1 MISPA
6 KKLRLKIEAPIIVFA
21 YRILARWLGQY
32 PFLLL
37 TTTGRKTQ
45 RQRTLPLVYM
55 PVEDSFLVIAAN
67 VGLDAHP
74 GWFLNLKHRSQAQVQ
89 IGSRKMIVTAEEVP
103 AAERDQLWSK
113 WIEINP
119 GYQMFQ
125 ARTTRVFSMVIL
137 KPV

>member
-6 KKLRLKIEAPIIVFA
+6 KKLRLKIEAPIIVFM

-55 PVEDSFLVIAAN
+55 PVEGGMIVIAAN
-67 VGLDAHP
+67 VGSDAHP
-74 GWFLNLKHRSQAQVQ
+74 AWFLNLKHCSQAQVQ
-89 IGSRKMIVTAEEVP
+89 IGSRKMVVTAAEVP
-103 AAERDQLWSK
+103 AVERDRLWK
-113 WIEINP
+113 QWLQVNP

-125 ARTTRVFSMVIL
+125 ARTTRQLPIVVL